1 MGVFIDNS
9 EVIRYGISMLIAT
22 SLPGPVLGL
31 MFLSINSMQ
40 ALDRPL
46 PATILS
52 LCRQG
57 LFFIPFLFILNQLF
71 GLDGIIYTQAV
82 SDYLAIVIALVL
94 LITSVKKTFPTEKHS
109 VKIKHDANLSN
120 IYDSIE

>member
-1 MGVFIDNS
+1 
-9 EVIRYGISMLIAT
+9 MLIAT

-40 ALDRPL
+40 ALNRPL

-57 LFFIPFLFILNQLF
+57 LFFIPFLFILNHLF
-71 GLDGIIYTQAV
+71 GLNGISYTQAV
-82 SDYLAIVIALVL
+82 SDYLAIVIALVM
-94 LITSVKKTFPTEKHS
+94 LITSVKKTFYTEKHS
-109 VKIKHDANLSN
+109 VELKRDTNLSN
-120 IYDSIE
+120 QYEVVK